1 MANTPLVNNASTPNY
16 SLDQILQA
24 TQPPKQPGAF
34 RRVLGSLVGG
44 VGNLVAPGIGGL
56 IGGVIGGGSLGG
68 ILSGSGGGLSGS
80 LSLGSG
86 GLMGDT
92 MQFLQLQQ
100 QMGQQ
105 QELFEAASAIVKSR
119 HDAASQAIRNIS

>member
-1 MANTPLVNNASTPNY
+1 MANAPAVNNASTPNY

-34 RRVLGSLVGG
+34 RRILGSVVGG

-56 IGGVIGGGSLGG
+56 IGGVIGGGSIGG
-68 ILSGSGGGLSGS
+68 ILGGGGLGGS
-80 LSLGSG
+80 LSVGTG

-92 MQFLQLQQ
+92 EQFLQLQQ
-100 QMGQQ
+100 TMAQQ
-105 QELFEAASAIVKSR
+105 QELFETASAIVKSR
-119 HDAASQAIRNIS
+119 HDAAMASIRNIN